1 MIWIIILFVLPVCL
15 ALIKNIRILWKEV
28 LISYTFFLLKNKTKI
43 LRKDFLCFHSTGL
56 SKHRNSRLWMWGL
69 KQGFIRGLCNCG
81 FSTVPEVPKAFWV
94 RLIQPHFTIRRASP
108 ALGSRFSSKPVWF
121 KRGYCMCVCL
131 CVCVIFMELTSAL
144 SLSGKPCSGHLMNKC
159 SWESQSW
166 WLLCFISWERH
177 INVNITEM
185 FTAVPK

>member
-15 ALIKNIRILWKEV
+15 ALIKNIQILWKEV
-28 LISYTFFLLKNKTKI
+28 LISYAFFLLKNKTKI
-43 LRKDFLCFHSTGL
+43 LRKDFLCVHSSGL
-56 SKHRNSRLWMWGL
+56 SKHRNSRLWMRGL

-121 KRGYCMCVCL
+121 KRGYCMCVCV
-131 CVCVIFMELTSAL
+131 CVCVLYLWSLPLL
-144 SLSGKPCSGHLMNKC
+144 SLWVVSPA
-159 SWESQSW
+159 
-166 WLLCFISWERH
+166 LLWPFDE
-177 INVNITEM
+177 
-185 FTAVPK
+185 